1 MNRLQDY
8 MDIVGDDMIHKI
20 YQKTRK
26 LYNKHIV
33 HVNSTSQG
41 GGVAEILHSIVPL
54 MNDIGLEAG
63 WRVLHG
69 NSDFFS
75 ITKKFHNSLHG
86 DRLELTDDIKK
97 EYLRAN
103 EEYSI
108 FTHLDHEVV
117 IIHDPQPLPLSQ
129 FYSKKQPWIWRC
141 HIDLSNPDP
150 TLWNFL
156 KKFILKYDLVIVSHE
171 SYKKDDLPVEQRI
184 IHPAIDPLTH
194 KNADISQETI
204 DRFLKKFNIPT
215 DKPLLT
221 QISRFDKWKDPLGV
235 INVFEEVRKKIDC
248 RLVLC
253 GNMASDDPEGIE
265 IFENVKERA
274 GEYLENGDI
283 ILITVESNTLV
294 NVLQRASDVII
305 QKSIREG
312 FGLTV
317 TEALWKGTP
326 VVASNKGGIPL
337 QVKDGVNGYLL
348 DPDDNNGFADRI
360 IHILEHK
367 NLRKELG
374 EKGKEHVRK
383 NFLTTRLV
391 LDYLNMLDEFSV

>member
-8 MDIVGDDMIHKI
+8 MGIVGDEMIHKI

-41 GGVAEILHSIVPL
+41 GGVAEILHSLVPL
-54 MNDIGLEAG
+54 LNDIGLDAG

-75 ITKKFHNSLHG
+75 ITKQFHNALQG
-86 DRLELTDDIKK
+86 DRIELTDEIKK

-103 EEYSI
+103 EEYAI

-141 HIDLSNPDP
+141 HIDLSTPDP

-156 KKFILKYDLVIVSHE
+156 KKYILKYDIVIVSHE
-171 SYKKDDLPVEQRI
+171 TYKKDDLPVEQRI

-194 KNADISQETI
+194 KNMAISDETI
-204 DRFLKKFNIPT
+204 STYLKDFNIPT
-215 DKPLLT
+215 DKPILT
-221 QISRFDKWKDPLGV
+221 QISRFDKWKDPIGV
-235 INVFEEVRKKIDC
+235 IEVFEEVRKKIDC
-248 RLVLC
+248 RLILC
-253 GNMASDDPEGIE
+253 GSMASDDPEGIE

-274 GEYLENGDI
+274 GDLLDSRDI
-283 ILITVESNTLV
+283 ILITVENSTLV
-294 NVLQRASDVII
+294 NVLQRISDVII
-305 QKSIREG
+305 QKSKREG

-326 VVASNKGGIPL
+326 VVASNKGGLPL

-360 IHILEHK
+360 IHILENKH
-367 NLRKELG
+367 LRKELG
-374 EKGKEHVRK
+374 NKGTEHVRQ

-391 LDYLNMLDEFSV
+391 LDYLNLLEEFC

>member
-20 YQKTRK
+20 YLKTRK
-26 LYNKHIV
+26 SYNKHLV

-75 ITKKFHNSLHG
+75 ITKKFHNGLHG
-86 DRLELTDDIKK
+86 ERIELTDAIKK

-129 FYSKKQPWIWRC
+129 FYSKKQPWLWRC

-150 TLWNFL
+150 DLWSFL

-184 IHPAIDPLTH
+184 IHPAIDPLTQ
-194 KNADISQETI
+194 KNREINNGTI
-204 DRFLKKFNIPT
+204 KDFLQKFDIPT

-221 QISRFDKWKDPLGV
+221 QISRFDKWKDPVGV
-235 INVFEEVRKKIDC
+235 IEVFEEVRKKIDC

-265 IFENVKERA
+265 IFERVKERA
-274 GEYLENGDI
+274 GDYLDTRDI

-337 QVKDGVNGYLL
+337 QVKDEVNGYLL

-360 IHILEHK
+360 IHILENK
-367 NLRKELG
+367 NLRKEFG
-374 EKGKEHVRK
+374 DKGREHVRK
-383 NFLTTRLV
+383 NFLTTRLI
-391 LDYLNMLDEFSV
+391 LDYLNLLEEF

>member
-8 MDIVGDDMIHKI
+8 MDIVGDEMIHKI
-20 YQKTRK
+20 YLKTRK
-26 LYNKHIV
+26 SYNKHLV

-75 ITKKFHNSLHG
+75 ITKKFHNGLHG
-86 DRLELTDDIKK
+86 ERIELTDAIKK

-129 FYSKKQPWIWRC
+129 FYSKKQPWLWRC

-150 TLWNFL
+150 NLWSFL

-184 IHPAIDPLTH
+184 IHPAIDPLTQ
-194 KNADISQETI
+194 KNREIKNGTI
-204 DRFLKKFNIPT
+204 KDFLQKFDIPT

-221 QISRFDKWKDPLGV
+221 QISRFDKWKDPVGV
-235 INVFEEVRKKIDC
+235 IEVFEEVRKKIDC

-265 IFENVKERA
+265 IFERVKERA
-274 GEYLENGDI
+274 GEYLDTRDI

-337 QVKDGVNGYLL
+337 QVKDEVNGYLL

-360 IHILEHK
+360 IHILENK
-367 NLRKELG
+367 NLRKEFG
-374 EKGKEHVRK
+374 DKGREHVRK
-383 NFLTTRLV
+383 NFLTTRLI
-391 LDYLNMLDEFSV
+391 LDYLNLLEEF